1 MTHQPPQPGTSAT
14 PVRFK
19 VRQRLTLMVNR
30 YEIHGV
36 DDAGV
41 ETQLWALA
49 EQKRLAFKEQV
60 TFYADAEKTRP
71 VFGFKARS
79 VMDLGATYDVTDADG
94 RPIGWFKKE
103 FAASLTRS
111 TWLLGSPTIQ
121 ATGTE
126 RNAKVAVLRRVWE
139 FIPIVGEIPVPFLF
153 HFDFVTEDGQNVMS
167 SVKRPSLKDVYEIT
181 VSPTSSGVLDWRVA
195 AAMAVALDALQ
206 SR

>member
-1 MTHQPPQPGTSAT
+1 MTQQPPQPGTSTAG
-14 PVRFK
+14 VRFK

-41 ETQLWALA
+41 EAQLWALA

-60 TFYADAEKTRP
+60 TFYSDAQKTRP

-94 RPIGWFKKE
+94 QPIGWFKKE
-103 FAASLTRS
+103 FARSLARS

-126 RNAKVAVLRRVWE
+126 RNPKIAVLRRVWE
-139 FIPIVGEIPVPFLF
+139 FVPIVGEIPVPFLF
-153 HFDFVTEDGQNVMS
+153 HFDFVTADGQNVMS
-167 SVKRPSLKDVYEIT
+167 SVKRPALKDVYEIT

>member
-1 MTHQPPQPGTSAT
+1 
-14 PVRFK
+14 
-19 VRQRLTLMVNR
+19 MVQEGIRGLSN
-30 YEIHGV
+30 
-36 DDAGV
+36 
-41 ETQLWALA
+41 
-49 EQKRLAFKEQV
+49 
-60 TFYADAEKTRP
+60 P
-71 VFGFKARS
+71 
-79 VMDLGATYDVTDADG
+79 
-94 RPIGWFKKE
+94 
-103 FAASLTRS
+103 S

-153 HFDFVTEDGQNVMS
+153 HFDSVTEDGQAVMS

-195 AAMAVALDALQ
+195 AAMAVALDVLQ